1 MTRFL
6 SQTAVAAL
14 GAAALIAVAAE
25 PEVLTPGTV
34 AVQIAVGLALGA
46 AALMMA
52 ALWNA
57 AEIDAWE
64 RENAQREGAGV
75 PAGTDGRKSAMKEER
90 EEPKKRRTPAK
101 GQCIRVFDIT
111 DTGCLLC
118 TGWRR
123 DCPGFRA
130 EEGQE
135 KAV

>member
-1 MTRFL
+1 MKRFL

-64 RENAQREGAGV
+64 RE
-75 PAGTDGRKSAMKEER
+75 GRSRKAREER
-90 EEPKKRRTPAK
+90 KAEQTEKNRRNA
-101 GQCIRVFDIT
+101 G
-111 DTGCLLC
+111 
-118 TGWRR
+118 
-123 DCPGFRA
+123 
-130 EEGQE
+130 
-135 KAV
+135 